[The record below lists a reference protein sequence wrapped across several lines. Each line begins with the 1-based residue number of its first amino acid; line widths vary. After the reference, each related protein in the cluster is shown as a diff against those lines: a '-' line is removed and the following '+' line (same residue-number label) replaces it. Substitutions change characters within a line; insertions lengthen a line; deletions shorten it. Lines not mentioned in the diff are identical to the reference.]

1 MRGSVYLHLFFNLNL
16 FRGPAKPVYSY
27 LICSIRA
34 HRHATMYTGAA
45 PSWVMALRRLKR
57 TCISI
62 ANMGKQVI
70 TDKGLTRDAAREPG
84 D

>member
-1 MRGSVYLHLFFNLNL
+1 
-16 FRGPAKPVYSY
+16 
-27 LICSIRA
+27 
-34 HRHATMYTGAA
+34 MYTGAA